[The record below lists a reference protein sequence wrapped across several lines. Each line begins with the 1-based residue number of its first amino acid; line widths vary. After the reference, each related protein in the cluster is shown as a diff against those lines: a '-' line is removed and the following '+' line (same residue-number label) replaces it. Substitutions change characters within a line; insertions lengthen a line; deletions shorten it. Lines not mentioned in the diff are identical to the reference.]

1 MLIKVALGIGQVFM
15 RYGSEHTVQRYQVS
29 AIALCLS
36 ETNCG
41 TRTVLSAVMFFMRRS
56 LPENI
61 GPIVQSLHNR
71 LATAGQPSQRTV
83 FSVERQ

>member
-1 MLIKVALGIGQVFM
+1 MLVEVALGIGQIFM
-15 RYGSEHTVQRYQVS
+15 RNGSEHTVQRYQVS

-56 LPENI
+56 LP
-61 GPIVQSLHNR
+61 
-71 LATAGQPSQRTV
+71 
-83 FSVERQ
+83 